1 LAATASTSA
10 SWRARARASLPASL
24 KTGDAW
30 LALRIHG
37 VPGRAARLE
46 RKVLLTWEDGD
57 CRGPLSAR
65 SRSTFQ
71 VNGSAWSR
79 GLVVTGGGA
88 GVVSHAGTVLVRQL
102 ADKTGLTEGLS

>member
-1 LAATASTSA
+1 
-10 SWRARARASLPASL
+10 
-24 KTGDAW
+24 
-30 LALRIHG
+30 
-37 VPGRAARLE
+37 
-46 RKVLLTWEDGD
+46 
-57 CRGPLSAR
+57 
-65 SRSTFQ
+65 